1 MKYLLITVFWLVI
14 FICDGIILPA
24 LTGLVSG
31 FGAIVFLSALAITF
45 GIHRWVIGLGIVL
58 AGLTELMIGTYFG
71 VIIGAW
77 LVIAWSWHLL
87 NRFLNMKSVNKNDSL
102 GALIPVTLFGLGLF
116 VVGEGVLWMMSRF
129 VYESGLTA
137 TIFIN
142 ILRSPTIIA
151 VIMAELIITLF
162 VFRFI
167 SSPKNA

>member
-1 MKYLLITVFWLVI
+1 MFYFIIIVWISLLVG
-14 FICDGIILPA
+14 DGIILPA
-24 LTGLVSG
+24 LTSLPSG

-116 VVGEGVLWMMSRF
+116 VVGEGILWMISRF

-142 ILRSPTIIA
+142 ILRSPTIIT
-151 VIMAELIITLF
+151 VIMTELIITLF